1 LRRQASTQNVWEQLY
16 EEIVSISKN
25 DAISLLQALSFNG
38 SPLISSTR
46 LQRLQRDVASLREHE
61 ALCSRQARTQQDV
74 DWINRVLRDGI
85 LAAEEE
91 GQYCDPAQ
99 SKELIARLRGS
110 KSVRNRAMAILAHL
124 RGVSDHTIAT
134 ALGMSRLTIRRCRR
148 IYESGGVGELLTR
161 TARPGLKINDESL
174 KASLFA
180 LLHEPP
186 GNHGINR
193 TTWTMADLRA
203 VLAKQGRPACAAVIR
218 AITKA
223 AGYKWRKASL
233 VLTSNDCK
241 YSEKLAHVRFILS
254 RLGPDEAFFS
264 IDEFGPFAVKGKPGR
279 VLAAPGEEPQVPQW
293 QKSKGCLIVTAA
305 LELSGNQ
312 VSHFYS
318 TKKNTTEMI
327 RMMDLLLDRYRDRR
341 KLYLSWDAASWHI
354 SKRLFERIEEN
365 NKAAGPSGGPIVDTA
380 PLPARAQF
388 LNVIESIFSGM
399 ARAIIHNSNY
409 RSVEEAIPR
418 VRPAF
423 AVTLSQTCHQFLG
436 AACAAAP
443 GMLPERAS
451 IASQHIGEFS

>member
-1 LRRQASTQNVWEQLY
+1 
-16 EEIVSISKN
+16 
-25 DAISLLQALSFNG
+25 
-38 SPLISSTR
+38 
-46 LQRLQRDVASLREHE
+46 
-61 ALCSRQARTQQDV
+61 
-74 DWINRVLRDGI
+74 
-85 LAAEEE
+85 
-91 GQYCDPAQ
+91 
-99 SKELIARLRGS
+99 
-110 KSVRNRAMAILAHL
+110 
-124 RGVSDHTIAT
+124 
-134 ALGMSRLTIRRCRR
+134 MSRLTIRRCRR

-354 SKRLFERIEEN
+354 SKRRFERIEEN
-365 NKAAGPSGGPIVDTA
+365 NKAAVASGGPIVDTGCF
-380 PLPARAQF
+380 RA
-388 LNVIESIFSGM
+388 G
-399 ARAIIHNSNY
+399 
-409 RSVEEAIPR
+409 
-418 VRPAF
+418 
-423 AVTLSQTCHQFLG
+423 AVPKRHRIDL
-436 AACAAAP
+436 
-443 GMLPERAS
+443 
-451 IASQHIGEFS
+451 